1 MPGLWGNHEAQR
13 VFLKRISMSGFKS
26 FADRVH
32 LTFGPGVTCIVGPN
46 GCGKSNVVDSFKWV
60 LGEQS
65 AKSLRGRQMMDMIF
79 AGCATRRAA
88 SVAQVD
94 LLFDNADRALPLDRD
109 EITVTRKLYRSG
121 ESDYLLNHEPAR
133 LKDIRELFMDTGVG
147 TEAYSVIEQG
157 RVERLVQSN
166 PVDRRVIF
174 EEAAGIS
181 KYKARRKEAQRKLE
195 RTEQNLLRVA
205 DIIEEVEKRL
215 RSVKLQAGKARSF
228 QEYDRRLRELQ
239 STRSMAEYH
248 RLAAGI
254 QENAARQ
261 TQLSDAVTELHARIS
276 RFEADQAEL
285 ATREDGLNAEIAAA
299 DNGLVRAQ
307 AAIGH
312 THERIES
319 ARRRIEEQQALLA
332 RATQQLEADT
342 QRIATVRNDLDGA
355 ERNVTHL
362 QQQSDILHARVDEN
376 LEEDRQLAR
385 ELTRIQAALEDEKA
399 GIVELLRQTAQ
410 AHNEV
415 TRLNTHRESLLHQK
429 GRLSQRVAKI
439 SEELRGWFDQK
450 SAAIEQL
457 REIERLVNAEEEKL
471 EAKRAEAARIDRVRA
486 ELADHLASAREA
498 RSAMASR
505 QDVLRSLDV
514 KMDGVG
520 QGARSLLEARQS
532 ADEGSPLSAIRGL
545 VADFFETDIEHAAV
559 IEAALGDADQY
570 LVVDD
575 GLALFHDPRLHEGLA
590 GRVTVLALD
599 HLPPLINVRSFADQP
614 GFIAHA
620 VDWVRTP
627 EDMTQLG
634 RHLLGKTVVVRT
646 LADALRMM
654 RDDLYNHRFVTLDGQ
669 IVEPDGRV
677 SVGPAASTAGLISRK
692 SELRDLAVRLEEVD
706 ERITTLADQLNRTQA
721 EADHVLEVQQ
731 QLRSSIHAAQTSA
744 VEARAGLQSI
754 EESIRR
760 LSSERPLIESEVAML
775 ERQMD
780 EALARSAERR
790 AALEGMERENADRE
804 AAVQRLQDRI
814 DQTVEK
820 RQACQSRL
828 TEMRVELGQL
838 GEKRRTMTERV
849 AQLRTAAGEL
859 EEAVQGWR
867 RDLEQCQLRIAD
879 SQRQIVEGDAELHR
893 LEAESARLEALGA
906 ELRRRRELM
915 RLELETLSESVK
927 TARNDLQDTETSLHQ
942 VQMALAE
949 AKVRRDDLVA
959 RTLDELGVDLVA
971 QYESYEYAEADWAAV
986 EAEIAEL
993 RQKIQRLG
1001 NVNLDAIAEL
1011 EELEQ
1016 RDAFL
1021 TGQRDDL
1028 TESAHQL
1035 QQLIE
1040 KLNAESQQRFQETF
1054 DQIREHFRGLFRRLF
1069 GGGKADIVLEN
1080 PEDVLESGVEIVAQ
1094 PPGKELQSISLM
1106 SGGEKSMTAIAMM
1119 MSIFKSRPSPFA
1131 ILDEVDAALDEANNE
1146 RFNQIVREFVEH
1158 SQFIVITHSRRTMT
1172 IADHLYGITMQEPG
1186 ISTLVSVQLESMA
1199 EVA

>member
-1 MPGLWGNHEAQR
+1 M
-13 VFLKRISMSGFKS
+13 FLKKISMSGFKS
-26 FADRVH
+26 FADRVN
-32 LTFGPGVTCIVGPN
+32 LAFGPGVTCIVGPN

-94 LLFDNADRALPLDRD
+94 LHFDNTDRSLPLDYD

-157 RVERLVQSN
+157 RVDRLVQSN
-166 PVDRRVIF
+166 PVDRRIIF

-215 RSVKLQAGKARSF
+215 RSVKLQAGKARNF
-228 QEYDRRLRELQ
+228 QEYDQKLRELQ

-248 RLAAGI
+248 RLATGI
-254 QENAARQ
+254 KDNTSRE
-261 TQLSDAVTELHARIS
+261 TELSDAVTELHSRIS

-285 ATREDGLNAEIAAA
+285 ATREDGLNTEIAGA
-299 DNGLVRAQ
+299 DNDLVRAQ

-312 THERIES
+312 TRERIES
-319 ARRRIEEQQALLA
+319 SRHRIDEQQSLLA
-332 RATQQLEADT
+332 RATQQLDVDT
-342 QRIATVRNDLDGA
+342 QRITTVRNDLDGA

-362 QQQSDILHARVDEN
+362 QQQSDILHAKVDEN

-385 ELTRIQAALEDEKA
+385 EMTRIQASLEDEKA

-429 GRLSQRVAKI
+429 GRLSERAAKI
-439 SEELRGWFDQK
+439 SEELRGWFGQK
-450 SAAIEQL
+450 TTAVQQL
-457 REIERLVNAEEEKL
+457 REIEQLITAEEEKL
-471 EAKRAEAARIDRVRA
+471 EEKRADAARIDRVRA
-486 ELADHLASAREA
+486 DLVDHLASAKEE
-498 RSAMASR
+498 RSAMGSR
-505 QDVLRSLDV
+505 KEVLLSLDI

-520 QGARSLLEARQS
+520 QGARSLLEARQ
-532 ADEGSPLSAIRGL
+532 AAEDGSPLAAIRGL

-559 IEAALGDADQY
+559 IEAALGEADQY

-575 GLALFHDPRLHEGLA
+575 GPAFFNDPRVHEGLA
-590 GRVTVLALD
+590 GRVTILALD

-620 VDWVRTP
+620 VELVRTP
-627 EDMTQLG
+627 GEMTQLA
-634 RHLLGKTVVVRT
+634 RHLLGKTVVART
-646 LADALRMM
+646 LPDALRMM
-654 RDDLYNHRFVTLDGQ
+654 RDDLYNHRFVTLDGE
-669 IVEPDGRV
+669 IVEADGRV
-677 SVGPAASTAGLISRK
+677 SVGPASSTAGLISRK
-692 SELRDLAVRLEEVD
+692 SELRDLAVRLGEVD

-721 EADHVLEVQQ
+721 EADHVLDVQQ

-804 AAVQRLQDRI
+804 AAVERWQNQI
-814 DQTVEK
+814 DETVEK

-849 AQLRTAAGEL
+849 AQLRAAAVEL
-859 EEAVQGWR
+859 EEAVGRWQH
-867 RDLEQCQLRIAD
+867 DIEQCRLRIAD
-879 SQRQIVEGDAELHR
+879 AARQIADGEAELERLDAESR
-893 LEAESARLEALGA
+893 RLEALGV
-906 ELRRRRELM
+906 ELRRKRELM
-915 RLELETLSESVK
+915 RLELESMSESVK
-927 TARNDLQDTETSLHQ
+927 AARNDLQDHETSLHQ

-959 RTLDELGVDLVA
+959 RTLDELGIDIVS
-971 QYESYEYAEADWAAV
+971 QYESYEYEEADWAAV

-1016 RDAFL
+1016 REAFL

-1028 TESAHQL
+1028 TESARQL
-1035 QQLIE
+1035 EQLIE
-1040 KLNAESQQRFQETF
+1040 KLNAESLQRFQETF
-1054 DQIREHFRGLFRRLF
+1054 NQIRENFRGLFRKLF

-1146 RFNQIVREFVEH
+1146 RFNQIVREFVQR
-1158 SQFIVITHSRRTMT
+1158 SQFIIITHSRRTMS
-1172 IADHLYGITMQEPG
+1172 IGDHLYGITMQEPG
-1186 ISTLVSVQLESMA
+1186 ISTLVSVQLDSVA